1 MRVAAIYDVHGN
13 LPALEAV
20 LAAIA
25 EEGVDQIVVGG
36 DLVPGPMPSG
46 CFTALRAIA
55 PSTQYIRGNGE
66 QAVLMAYRGEEL
78 TRVPAPFRPAV
89 EWVAGRLSRAE
100 LVDCARWPLTLR
112 FDIPGL
118 GRVEFCHAT
127 PRDENEIFTR
137 VTPAERLREVF
148 DPTGAGVVVC
158 GHTHMQFDRSIGAV
172 RVVNAG
178 SVGMPFGRPGAYW
191 LMLGP
196 EGIELRRTEY
206 DLEAA
211 AEQIRR
217 AGYPSDF
224 EILRPP
230 SEAEMTERFE
240 AVALK
245 GSA

>member
-1 MRVAAIYDVHGN
+1 MKIAAIYDIHGN

-36 DLVPGPMPSG
+36 DLVPGPMASG
-46 CFTALRAIA
+46 CFAALRAVA
-55 PSTQYIRGNGE
+55 PQTQYIRGNGE
-66 QAVLMAYRGEEL
+66 QAVLLASRGEEL
-78 TRVPAPFRPAV
+78 TRVPSPFHPAV
-89 EWVAGRLSRAE
+89 EWVAGRLSRVELAE
-100 LVDCARWPLTLR
+100 CARWPLTLQ
-112 FDIPGL
+112 FDVPGL
-118 GRVEFCHAT
+118 GSVVFCHAT

-137 VTPAERLREVF
+137 NTPAERLREVF
-148 DPTGAGVVVC
+148 DPSGADVVVC

-178 SVGMPFGRPGAYW
+178 SVGMPFGQPGAYW
-191 LMLGP
+191 LLLGP
-196 EGIELRRTEY
+196 EGLELRRTEY

-211 AEQIRR
+211 VDRIRR
-217 AGYPSDF
+217 AGYPADF
-224 EILRPP
+224 EVLRPP